1 LNAPPVARRLIAS
14 PATLSARPPDRQA
27 APGIG
32 GVDDFAGPA
41 GQDAR
46 VRAQLGTVLAVL
58 AVLAALAGAVVAV
71 VRLRARRGIA
81 TTMQRATYDVLHTAS
96 LAAEPLRGGLTPAS
110 AAKAARHLR
119 TLVGSVGLAV
129 VDGGRLLAVD
139 GRGGHHGDQLMAAA
153 QKAVLA
159 RRSAVLTVSD
169 LPCDRVDCVVR
180 GAVIAP
186 LAVGAQA
193 GGTAGGSTA
202 AGTQAGGG
210 AALVAVADDQPA
222 PGLVQA
228 ALEAARWAGSQLA
241 LAELDSQRERLA
253 RAEVR
258 ALRAQISPHFIYN
271 ALTAI
276 ASFVRTDPER
286 ARELILEF
294 AEFTRYSFR
303 AHGDFTTLAEELR
316 SIDRYLTI
324 ERARFGDR
332 LQVKLRIAPEVLPVS
347 LPFLCLQPLVENAV
361 RHGLSRKPGVGMV
374 SIEARDAGAEC
385 HITVEDDGVG
395 MDPEVLAAGAHES
408 TGGDDAGQ
416 HVGLSNV
423 DERLRSVF
431 GDHFGLVVETAPG
444 AGTKVS
450 MRVPKFHPGVRS

>member
-1 LNAPPVARRLIAS
+1 
-14 PATLSARPPDRQA
+14 
-27 APGIG
+27 
-32 GVDDFAGPA
+32 
-41 GQDAR
+41 
-46 VRAQLGTVLAVL
+46 VLAVL
-58 AVLAALAGAVVAV
+58 ALAAALAAAGVAV

-81 TTMQRATYDVLHTAS
+81 TAMQRATYDVLHTAA
-96 LAAEPLRGGLTPAS
+96 LAAEPLRVGLTAGS
-110 AAKAARHLR
+110 AAKAVRPLR
-119 TLVGSVGLAV
+119 TLVGAVGLT
-129 VDGGRLLAVD
+129 LADADRCLAFD
-139 GRGGHHGDQLMAAA
+139 GRGSHHSDQLTAAA
-153 QKAVLA
+153 GRSMRSNRSIVL
-159 RRSAVLTVSD
+159 SSTD
-169 LPCDRVDCVVR
+169 LPCDQVDCVVR
-180 GAVIAP
+180 GAVVAP
-186 LAVGAQA
+186 LTVA
-193 GGTAGGSTA
+193 GGRPA
-202 AGTQAGGG
+202 
-210 AALVAVADDQPA
+210 AALIAVADDQPA

-228 ALEAARWAGSQLA
+228 TLETARWAGSQLA
-241 LAELDSQRERLA
+241 LAELDYSRERLA
-253 RAEVR
+253 KAEVR

-332 LQVKLRIAPEVLPVS
+332 LQVRLQIAPEVLPVG

-395 MDPEVLAAGAHES
+395 MDPAVFAPGRPD
-408 TGGDDAGQ
+408 TDDGQ

-423 DERLRSVF
+423 DERLRNVF

-444 AGTKVS
+444 EGTKVS
-450 MRVPKFHPGVRS
+450 MRVPKFHPGVRA

>member
-1 LNAPPVARRLIAS
+1 MRGNV
-14 PATLSARPPDRQA
+14 TA
-27 APGIG
+27 A
-32 GVDDFAGPA
+32 
-41 GQDAR
+41 
-46 VRAQLGTVLAVL
+46 LAVL
-58 AVLAALAGAVVAV
+58 ALITALGGAVFAV
-71 VRLRARRGIA
+71 VRLRERRGIA
-81 TTMQRATYDVLHTAS
+81 TANQRAAYAVLHTAG
-96 LAAEPLRGGLTPAS
+96 LAAEPLQTGLTS
-110 AAKAARHLR
+110 ATAGKAARHLR
-119 TLVGSVGLAV
+119 GLVGAAGLAV
-129 VDGGRLLAVD
+129 ADRDGLFAFD
-139 GRGGHHGDQLMAAA
+139 GRGEHHRAQIIGAAERA
-153 QKAVLA
+153 IAG
-159 RRSAVLTVSD
+159 RRSTVLGATE
-169 LPCDRVDCVVR
+169 LACDRVDCPIRSAVV
-180 GAVIAP
+180 AP
-186 LAVGAQA
+186 LAGPGGAVP
-193 GGTAGGSTA
+193 
-202 AGTQAGGG
+202 
-210 AALVAVADDQPA
+210 AALVALSDDVPA

-228 ALEAARWAGSQLA
+228 TLETARWMAAQLA
-241 LAELDSQRERLA
+241 YAELDTSRARLA

-303 AHGDFTTLAEELR
+303 AHGEFTTLAEELR

-332 LQVKLRIAPEVLPVS
+332 LGVRLQIAPEVLPVG

-361 RHGLSRKPGVGMV
+361 RHGLSRKPGLGTV

-395 MDPEVLAAGAHES
+395 MDPAVLVQPVVDEP
-408 TGGDDAGQ
+408 TDQGQ
-416 HVGLSNV
+416 HLGLANV

-431 GDHFGLVVETAPG
+431 GDEFGLVVDTAPG

-450 MRVPKFHPGVRS
+450 MRIPKFHPDVHP

>member
-1 LNAPPVARRLIAS
+1 MGANV
-14 PATLSARPPDRQA
+14 SA
-27 APGIG
+27 G
-32 GVDDFAGPA
+32 
-41 GQDAR
+41 
-46 VRAQLGTVLAVL
+46 LAVVAL
-58 AVLAALAGAVVAV
+58 VSALAAALFAV
-71 VRLRARRGIA
+71 VRLRGRRGIA
-81 TTMQRATYDVLHTAS
+81 TATQRATYEVLHTAG
-96 LAAEPLRGGLTPAS
+96 LAAEPLRTGLNPNT
-110 AAKAARHLR
+110 AAKAVRHLR
-119 TLVGSVGLAV
+119 ALVGAAGLAL
-129 VDGGRLLAVD
+129 VDGQRVLAID
-139 GRGGHHGDQLMAAA
+139 GRGNHHTVQLVQAA
-153 QKAVLA
+153 KRVIDSGRSTVLGEA
-159 RRSAVLTVSD
+159 D
-169 LPCDRVDCVVR
+169 LRCDRVDCPVR
-180 GAVIAP
+180 GAVVAP
-186 LAVGAQA
+186 LAGPDGKAP
-193 GGTAGGSTA
+193 G
-202 AGTQAGGG
+202 
-210 AALVAVADDQPA
+210 ALVAISDDQPA

-228 ALEAARWAGSQLA
+228 TLETAHWAGSQIA
-241 LAELDSQRERLA
+241 LAELDSSRERLA

-271 ALTAI
+271 ALSAI

-303 AHGDFTTLAEELR
+303 AHGEFTTLAEELR

-332 LQVKLRIAPEVLPVS
+332 LQVRLQIAPEVLPVS

-361 RHGLSRKPGVGMV
+361 RHGLSRKPGLGLL

-395 MDPEVLAAGAHES
+395 MDPKVLLAGPDEAS
-408 TGGDDAGQ
+408 GDSDDAGQ

-431 GDHFGLVVETAPG
+431 GDQFGLVVETAIG

-450 MRVPKFHPGVRS
+450 MRVPKFHRHVRASA

>member
-1 LNAPPVARRLIAS
+1 MSAD
-14 PATLSARPPDRQA
+14 LSAA
-27 APGIG
+27 
-32 GVDDFAGPA
+32 V
-41 GQDAR
+41 
-46 VRAQLGTVLAVL
+46 AVL
-58 AVLAALAGAVVAV
+58 ALVSALAGAVYAV

-81 TTMQRATYDVLHTAS
+81 TATQRATYEVLHTAG
-96 LAAEPLRGGLTPAS
+96 LAAEPLRNGLNAAS
-110 AAKAARHLR
+110 AAKAARLLR
-119 TLVGSVGLAV
+119 VLVGASGLALA
-129 VDGGRLLAVD
+129 DDNTLLALD
-139 GRGGHHGDQLMAAA
+139 GRGAHHSHQLQAAA
-153 QKAVLA
+153 KKAIATGRSTVLRQA
-159 RRSAVLTVSD
+159 E
-169 LPCDRVDCVVR
+169 LPCDRVDCEIR
-180 GAVIAP
+180 GAVVAP
-186 LAVGAQA
+186 IR
-193 GGTAGGSTA
+193 A
-202 AGTQAGGG
+202 ATPV
-210 AALVAVADDQPA
+210 ALVAVADGQPA

-228 ALEAARWAGSQLA
+228 TLETARWASAQLA
-241 LAELDSQRERLA
+241 LAELDSSRERLA
-253 RAEVR
+253 RAEVK

-303 AHGDFTTLAEELR
+303 AHGEFTTLAEELR

-332 LQVKLRIAPEVLPVS
+332 LQVRLQIAPEVLPVS

-361 RHGLSRKPGVGMV
+361 RHGLSRKPGLGMV

-395 MDPEVLAAGAHES
+395 MDPAALVAGVAEA
-408 TGGDDAGQ
+408 GVAGVDDAGA

-431 GDHFGLVVETAPG
+431 GDQFGLVVETGIG
-444 AGTKVS
+444 AGTRVS
-450 MRVPKFHPGVRS
+450 MRVPKFHPGVRAAGGPA

>member
-1 LNAPPVARRLIAS
+1 M
-14 PATLSARPPDRQA
+14 
-27 APGIG
+27 
-32 GVDDFAGPA
+32 A
-41 GQDAR
+41 GQVGSALA
-46 VRAQLGTVLAVL
+46 VIAVL
-58 AVLAALAGAVVAV
+58 AGLGAAVMAVL
-71 VRLRARRGIA
+71 RLRARRGIA
-81 TTMQRATYDVLHTAS
+81 TAMQRATYDVLHTAA
-96 LAAEPLRGGLTPAS
+96 LAAEPLRGGLTTAT
-110 AAKAARHLR
+110 AGKAIRHLR
-119 TLVGSVGLAV
+119 SLVGAVGLAID
-129 VDGGRLLAVD
+129 DGERCLAFD
-139 GRGGHHGDQLMAAA
+139 GSGSHHGAQLTGAARRA
-153 QKAVLA
+153 LTTHRSVVLA
-159 RRSAVLTVSD
+159 AGD
-169 LPCDRVDCVVR
+169 LPCDRVDCMVR
-180 GAVIAP
+180 GAVVAP
-186 LAVGAQA
+186 LAGPDGRA
-193 GGTAGGSTA
+193 T
-202 AGTQAGGG
+202 
-210 AALVAVADDQPA
+210 AALVAIADDQPV

-228 ALEAARWAGSQLA
+228 TAEAARWAGSQIA
-241 LAELDSQRERLA
+241 LAELDSSRERLA

-303 AHGDFTTLAEELR
+303 AHGEFTTLAEELR

-332 LQVKLRIAPEVLPVS
+332 LQVRLQIAPEVLPVG

-395 MDPEVLAAGAHES
+395 MDPSVFAP
-408 TGGDDAGQ
+408 GGPETDDGQ
-416 HVGLSNV
+416 HVGLTNV

-444 AGTKVS
+444 AGTRVS
-450 MRVPKFHPGVRS
+450 MRVPKFHPEVRA

>member
-1 LNAPPVARRLIAS
+1 
-14 PATLSARPPDRQA
+14 
-27 APGIG
+27 
-32 GVDDFAGPA
+32 
-41 GQDAR
+41 
-46 VRAQLGTVLAVL
+46 VL

-119 TLVGSVGLAV
+119 TLIGSAGLAI
-129 VDGGRLLAVD
+129 VDADRLLALD
-139 GRGGHHGDQLMAAA
+139 GRGGHHADDLAAAAHRAMAANRF
-153 QKAVLA
+153 V
-159 RRSAVLTVSD
+159 VLTAAD

-180 GAVIAP
+180 GAVVAP
-186 LAVGAQA
+186 F
-193 GGTAGGSTA
+193 
-202 AGTQAGGG
+202 AGTNGRGDRGARNGADAGVTGG
-210 AALVAVADDQPA
+210 AAAALVAVAADKPA

-228 ALEAARWAGSQLA
+228 TREAARWSGSQLA
-241 LAELDSQRERLA
+241 LAELDSSRDRLA

-332 LQVKLRIAPEVLPVS
+332 LQVRLQIAPEVLPVG

-395 MDPEVLAAGAHES
+395 MDPAVLTAEAAPGD
-408 TGGDDAGQ
+408 GDDAGQ

-423 DERLRSVF
+423 DERLRAVF

-450 MRVPKFHPGVRS
+450 MRVPKFHRGVRP

>member
-1 LNAPPVARRLIAS
+1 M
-14 PATLSARPPDRQA
+14 T
-27 APGIG
+27 G
-32 GVDDFAGPA
+32 
-41 GQDAR
+41 
-46 VRAQLGTVLAVL
+46 QLGSAVAIV
-58 AVLAALAGAVVAV
+58 AVLAALAAAVVAV
-71 VRLRARRGIA
+71 LRLRARRGIA
-81 TTMQRATYDVLHTAS
+81 TAMQRATYDVLHTAS
-96 LAAEPLRGGLTPAS
+96 LAAEPLRAGLT
-110 AAKAARHLR
+110 AATAGKAARHLR
-119 TLVGSVGLAV
+119 VLVGAVGLAV
-129 VDGGRLLAVD
+129 VDGETLLAYD
-139 GRGGHHGDQLMAAA
+139 GRGAHHESELIAAA
-153 QKAVLA
+153 RRATRTQRSVVLNG
-159 RRSAVLTVSD
+159 SD
-169 LPCDRVDCVVR
+169 LVCDRVDCVVR
-180 GAVIAP
+180 GAVVAP
-186 LAVGAQA
+186 LTGPSGAA
-193 GGTAGGSTA
+193 E
-202 AGTQAGGG
+202 
-210 AALVAVADDQPA
+210 AALVAVADGQPA

-228 ALEAARWAGSQLA
+228 TLETARWAGSQVA
-241 LAELDSQRERLA
+241 LAELDSSRERLA

-303 AHGDFTTLAEELR
+303 AHGEFTTLAEELR

-332 LQVKLRIAPEVLPVS
+332 LQVRLQIAPEVLPVG

-395 MDPEVLAAGAHES
+395 MDPAVFQRDGSDSE
-408 TGGDDAGQ
+408 DGQ
-416 HVGLSNV
+416 HVGLVNV

-431 GDHFGLVVETAPG
+431 GDHHGLVVETAPG
-444 AGTKVS
+444 SGTKVS
-450 MRVPKFHPGVRS
+450 MRVPKFHPQVRA

>member
-1 LNAPPVARRLIAS
+1 VGAQVGTI
-14 PATLSARPPDRQA
+14 
-27 APGIG
+27 
-32 GVDDFAGPA
+32 FA
-41 GQDAR
+41 
-46 VRAQLGTVLAVL
+46 VV

-71 VRLRARRGIA
+71 LRLRARRGIA
-81 TTMQRATYDVLHTAS
+81 TAMQQATYDVLHTAS
-96 LAAEPLRGGLTPAS
+96 LAAEPLRTGLNPAS
-110 AAKAARHLR
+110 AAKAVRHLR
-119 TLVGSVGLAV
+119 RLIGSVGLTVAQH
-129 VDGGRLLAVD
+129 DRCLAYD
-139 GRGGHHGDQLMAAA
+139 GRGAHHSPQFAAA
-153 QKAVLA
+153 AERAVRA
-159 RRSAVLTVSD
+159 GRSIVLGQGD
-169 LPCDRVDCVVR
+169 LPCDRMDCVVR
-180 GAVIAP
+180 GAVVAP
-186 LAVGAQA
+186 LTGADGQAV
-193 GGTAGGSTA
+193 
-202 AGTQAGGG
+202 
-210 AALVAVADDQPA
+210 AALVAVAEDQAA

-228 ALEAARWAGSQLA
+228 TMETARWAGSQLA
-241 LAELDSQRERLA
+241 LAELDSSRERLA

-303 AHGDFTTLAEELR
+303 AHGEFTTLAEELR
-316 SIDRYLTI
+316 SIDRYLII

-332 LQVKLRIAPEVLPVS
+332 LQVRLQIAPEVLPVT

-395 MDPEVLAAGAHES
+395 MDPELLVAGIAEAASGKD
-408 TGGDDAGQ
+408 DDAGQ

-423 DERLRSVF
+423 DERLRSAF
-431 GDHFGLVVETAPG
+431 GDRFGLVVETAPG

-450 MRVPKFHPGVRS
+450 MRVPKFHPGVRA

>member
-1 LNAPPVARRLIAS
+1 M
-14 PATLSARPPDRQA
+14 
-27 APGIG
+27 
-32 GVDDFAGPA
+32 
-41 GQDAR
+41 
-46 VRAQLGTVLAVL
+46 RADLPTVLAVL
-58 AVLAALAGAVVAV
+58 ALVAALAGAVVAV
-71 VRLRARRGIA
+71 LRLRARRGIA
-81 TTMQRATYDVLHTAS
+81 TAMQRATYDVLHTAS
-96 LAAEPLRGGLTPAS
+96 LAAEPLRDGLTAAS
-110 AAKAARHLR
+110 AARAVRHLR
-119 TLVGSVGLAV
+119 TLIGAVGVVVADADKVLAC
-129 VDGGRLLAVD
+129 D
-139 GRGGHHGDQLMAAA
+139 GRGQHHADQLVAATRKVIA
-153 QKAVLA
+153 GQ
-159 RRSAVLTVSD
+159 RSAVLSEAD

-180 GAVIAP
+180 GAVVVPLLAP
-186 LAVGAQA
+186 RRR
-193 GGTAGGSTA
+193 A
-202 AGTQAGGG
+202 A
-210 AALVAVADDQPA
+210 AALIAIADDPPA

-228 ALEAARWAGSQLA
+228 TRETARWAGSQLA
-241 LAELDSQRERLA
+241 VAELDSSRERLA
-253 RAEVR
+253 KAEVR

-303 AHGDFTTLAEELR
+303 QHGEFTTLAEELR
-316 SIDRYLTI
+316 AIDRYLTI

-332 LQVKLRIAPEVLPVS
+332 LQVRLLIAPEVLPVG

-395 MDPEVLAAGAHES
+395 MDPESLAAGVAAAAA
-408 TGGDDAGQ
+408 GDGDGQ

-431 GDHFGLVVETAPG
+431 GDQYGLVVETALG

-450 MRVPKFHPGVRS
+450 IRLPKFHPGVRAS

>member
-1 LNAPPVARRLIAS
+1 
-14 PATLSARPPDRQA
+14 
-27 APGIG
+27 
-32 GVDDFAGPA
+32 
-41 GQDAR
+41 
-46 VRAQLGTVLAVL
+46 VLAVL
-58 AVLAALAGAVVAV
+58 VLVAAVAGAVVAV

-81 TTMQRATYDVLHTAS
+81 TAMQRATYDVLHTAS
-96 LAAEPLRGGLTPAS
+96 LAAEPLRGGLTAS
-110 AAKAARHLR
+110 SAGKAVRHLR
-119 TLVGSVGLAV
+119 TLVGAVGLTLS
-129 VDGGRLLAVD
+129 DGRQCLAFD
-139 GRGGHHGDQLMAAA
+139 GRGSHHSQQFADAA
-153 QKAVLA
+153 QRAVQA
-159 RRSAVLTVSD
+159 NRSIVLTSAD
-169 LPCDRVDCVVR
+169 LPCDRMDCVVR
-180 GAVIAP
+180 GAVVAP
-186 LAVGAQA
+186 LPGAD
-193 GGTAGGSTA
+193 GRA
-202 AGTQAGGG
+202 A

-228 ALEAARWAGSQLA
+228 SLEAARWAGSQLA
-241 LAELDSQRERLA
+241 LAELDSSRERLA

-303 AHGDFTTLAEELR
+303 AHGEFTTLAEELR

-332 LQVKLRIAPEVLPVS
+332 LQVRLQIAPEVLPVS

-395 MDPEVLAAGAHES
+395 MDPAALAAGIAEAVS
-408 TGGDDAGQ
+408 GNGDDAGQ

-431 GDHFGLVVETAPG
+431 GDGFGLVVETAPG
-444 AGTKVS
+444 EGMKVS
-450 MRVPKFHPGVRS
+450 MRVPKFHPGVRP

>member
-1 LNAPPVARRLIAS
+1 MAS
-14 PATLSARPPDRQA
+14 QVGS
-27 APGIG
+27 
-32 GVDDFAGPA
+32 
-41 GQDAR
+41 
-46 VRAQLGTVLAVL
+46 VLAVI
-58 AVLAALAGAVVAV
+58 AVLAGVAAAVVAV
-71 VRLRARRGIA
+71 LRLRARRGIA
-81 TTMQRATYDVLHTAS
+81 TAMQRATYDVLHTAA
-96 LAAEPLRGGLTPAS
+96 LAAEPLRSGLTQAS
-110 AAKAARHLR
+110 AGKAVRHLR
-119 TLVGSVGLAV
+119 ALVGAVGLTI
-129 VDGGRLLAVD
+129 VDEDTCLAFD
-139 GRGGHHGDQLMAAA
+139 GRGSHHGDQFTAACQRA
-153 QKAVLA
+153 LSTHRTV
-159 RRSAVLTVSD
+159 VLTPAD
-169 LPCDRVDCVVR
+169 LPCDRVDCAVR
-180 GAVIAP
+180 GAVVAP
-186 LAVGAQA
+186 MSGPD
-193 GGTAGGSTA
+193 GRA
-202 AGTQAGGG
+202 A

-228 ALEAARWAGSQLA
+228 TAEAARWAGSQIA
-241 LAELDSQRERLA
+241 LAELDSSRERLA

-332 LQVKLRIAPEVLPVS
+332 LQVRLQIAPEVLPVG

-395 MDPEVLAAGAHES
+395 MDPAVFAPGLPE
-408 TGGDDAGQ
+408 TDDGQ
-416 HVGLSNV
+416 HVGLTNV

-450 MRVPKFHPGVRS
+450 MRVPKFHPGVRA

>member
-1 LNAPPVARRLIAS
+1 MGTR
-14 PATLSARPPDRQA
+14 
-27 APGIG
+27 
-32 GVDDFAGPA
+32 F
-41 GQDAR
+41 
-46 VRAQLGTVLAVL
+46 GTVVAVV
-58 AVLAALAGAVVAV
+58 AVLAALGGAVFAV

-81 TTMQRATYDVLHTAS
+81 TAMQRATYDVLHTAA
-96 LAAEPLRGGLTPAS
+96 LAAEPLRGGLTTAS
-110 AAKAARHLR
+110 AGKAARHLR
-119 TLVGSVGLAV
+119 ALVGAVGLSIT
-129 VDGGRLLAVD
+129 DQDTCLAYD
-139 GRGGHHGDQLMAAA
+139 GRGGHHSAQLTLAAGR
-153 QKAVLA
+153 AV
-159 RRSAVLTVSD
+159 RGNRSVVLNGSD
-169 LPCDRVDCVVR
+169 LPCDRVDCIVR

-186 LAVGAQA
+186 LAGPD
-193 GGTAGGSTA
+193 GKA
-202 AGTQAGGG
+202 AG
-210 AALVAVADDQPA
+210 ALVAVADDQPA

-228 ALEAARWAGSQLA
+228 TLETARWAGSQLA
-241 LAELDSQRERLA
+241 LAELDSSRERLA

-332 LQVKLRIAPEVLPVS
+332 LQVRLQIAPEVLPVV

-395 MDPEVLAAGAHES
+395 MDPAVFGSSVSGSPVAPVSGTDRADTDE
-408 TGGDDAGQ
+408 GQ

-423 DERLRSVF
+423 DDRLRSVF
-431 GDHFGLVVETAPG
+431 GDGFGLVVETAPG

-450 MRVPKFHPGVRS
+450 MRVPKFHPGVRA

>member
-1 LNAPPVARRLIAS
+1 MRGAN
-14 PATLSARPPDRQA
+14 LS
-27 APGIG
+27 
-32 GVDDFAGPA
+32 
-41 GQDAR
+41 
-46 VRAQLGTVLAVL
+46 AVL
-58 AVLAALAGAVVAV
+58 AVVALVTALVAAVYAV

-81 TTMQRATYDVLHTAS
+81 TPTQRATYAVLHTAG
-96 LAAEPLRGGLTPAS
+96 LAAEPLRAGLAQAT
-110 AAKAARHLR
+110 AAKAVRHLR
-119 TLVGSVGLAV
+119 PLVGAVGLALLSP
-129 VDGGRLLAVD
+129 DQLLALD
-139 GRGGHHGDQLMAAA
+139 GRGYHHEKQLVAAGQRA
-153 QKAVLA
+153 ISSGRSTVLGQA
-159 RRSAVLTVSD
+159 E
-169 LPCDRVDCVVR
+169 LPCDRVDCPVR
-180 GAVIAP
+180 GAVVAP
-186 LAVGAQA
+186 LTTPDGAA
-193 GGTAGGSTA
+193 S
-202 AGTQAGGG
+202 
-210 AALVAVADDQPA
+210 AALVAIADGHPA

-228 ALEAARWAGSQLA
+228 TLETGRWVAAQLA
-241 LAELDSQRERLA
+241 LHELDWSRERLA

-303 AHGDFTTLAEELR
+303 AHGEFTTLAEELR

-324 ERARFGDR
+324 ERARFGER
-332 LQVKLRIAPEVLPVS
+332 LQVRLQIAPEVLPVG

-395 MDPEVLAAGAHES
+395 MDPVALGRGF
-408 TGGDDAGQ
+408 GGDGADDAPADGAGDP
-416 HVGLSNV
+416 HVGLTNV
-423 DERLRSVF
+423 DERLRSAF
-431 GDHFGLVVETAPG
+431 GDQFGLVVETGLG

-450 MRVPKFHPGVRS
+450 MRVPKFHPNVRAGAL